1 MLEYISVNLN
11 AKPEVINAF
20 YKTIPVILL
29 RREFDVQIFGSI
41 GVFGPF
47 FIFLLFFIFSY

>member
-20 YKTIPVILL
+20 YKTIPVYSSSTRI
-29 RREFDVQIFGSI
+29 
-41 GVFGPF
+41 
-47 FIFLLFFIFSY
+47 